1 MMDQEEQI
9 DMDKNYD
16 ISEVMTASSIEE
28 VRQLRQVKAQ
38 KPRGTRDALTG
49 QELDLELVVQGKEA
63 EMQFIRQ

>member
-49 QELDLELVVQGKEA
+49 QELDPELVVQGKEA
-63 EMQFIRQ
+63 